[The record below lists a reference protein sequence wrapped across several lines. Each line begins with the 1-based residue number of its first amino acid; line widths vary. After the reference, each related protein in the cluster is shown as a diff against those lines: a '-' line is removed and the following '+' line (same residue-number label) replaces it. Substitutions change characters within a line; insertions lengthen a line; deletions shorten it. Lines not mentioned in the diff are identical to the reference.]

1 MVVKRAESGRVTA
14 NRSYNI
20 AAERQ
25 QLSEEKE
32 CLWKKT
38 CSLWLRS
45 GTSLFRSA
53 GLCMTDHGLRLY
65 GCFKGA
71 ATQILPSKD
80 LTPL

>member
-1 MVVKRAESGRVTA
+1 MVIRAESGGVAA

-25 QLSEEKE
+25 QLLEEKE

-45 GTSLFRSA
+45 GPCLFRSA
-53 GLCMTDHGLRLY
+53 GVCMTDHGLRLY
-65 GCFKGA
+65 GCFKGV
-71 ATQILPSKD
+71 ATQILPNKD
-80 LTPL
+80 LSPL